1 MSDMDLATAL
11 SDVARRRGARGFTFD
26 DLARTGRHRR
36 ATIGQIADWLARA
49 RSTGDLADMG
59 FDPRMRGLGDGPRR
73 YRSTTADAPYD
84 GGENAAGNESS
95 SFR

>member
-11 SDVARRRGARGFTFD
+11 TDVARRRGARGFTFD
-26 DLARTGRHRR
+26 DLARTARHRR
-36 ATIGQIADWLARA
+36 ATIGQVAAWLARA

-59 FDPRMRGLGDGPRR
+59 FDPGMRGLGDGPRR
-73 YRSTTADAPYD
+73 YRYTTPDAPHE
-84 GGENAAGNESS
+84 GGENAAGNECS